1 MSDNPDLRICPNCG
15 QENSLYTLRCIRCG
29 EEMEELFQLEGFDP
43 SEQLSNDSP
52 QEDQAPLSE
61 VLASLDDSPL
71 LAEPVEN
78 HVDENGGDHAGDDQS
93 SVVEKE
99 LPDWLERVRQR
110 AQEEEDASGELSKLG
125 HTSKERRQVDEAFDD
140 ILRRIREQ
148 NEREKTRK
156 PRTTEQGMVDEKGDP
171 EWLRRIRELH
181 PKIEEDPRETTLKGL
196 PLEDDDAWT
205 KEELQELL
213 RREMGIS
220 EHADQAAEDEKFE
233 EIETIDSA
241 EPSIDLPFQENF
253 HNIADDDQDEP
264 QEEEPAE
271 LKDEANAEEPENLP
285 DNDPETENAVD
296 EPEEPD
302 GGLQDQEGAEEQ
314 PDEETAEE
322 AESEITPPVDN
333 VLPDLLLLRNQRE
346 RAQVLREVIAQEGQ
360 RTITLLHE
368 PARQGK
374 IGRFVLA
381 LMLILAVLGGIL
393 FGGEAGI
400 ANQPIPAAALAFE
413 ENLRSITS
421 TQPVL
426 LVLDYHAATRGDIEP
441 LVQGILAILDSNRV
455 TTRIVTANPE
465 NLWLGETPDE
475 FIPGGMLGYL
485 SAAVSSDPA
494 WGQLPLAQVFSGDA
508 RIYHEV
514 DQAILISDSSE
525 FVRAWLEQVSPWQS
539 GIQTSVVTTSVSEP
553 MLLPY
558 FESGQLRGVIGG
570 ASQFRALG
578 TTQQGSI
585 NQYAWQAG
593 TLLMMIVLILGM
605 IMKVDEDRQRRTE
618 ERSQ

>member
-15 QENSLYTLRCIRCG
+15 QENSLYTLCCIRCG

-43 SEQLSNDSP
+43 SEQISNDSP

-61 VLASLDDSPL
+61 LLASLDESPL
-71 LAEPVEN
+71 LSEPAEN
-78 HVDENGGDHAGDDQS
+78 HVDENGGDHAADDQS
-93 SVVEKE
+93 SVVETE

-110 AQEEEDASGELSKLG
+110 AQEEEDASGELSKIG

-181 PKIEEDPRETTLKGL
+181 PKNEDDTRETTLKGL
-196 PLEDDDAWT
+196 PLEDDDQWT
-205 KEELQELL
+205 EEELQELL

-220 EHADQAAEDEKFE
+220 EHAGQAVEDENFE
-233 EIETIDSA
+233 EIETNESA
-241 EPSIDLPFQENF
+241 KPTIDLPFQENF
-253 HNIADDDQDEP
+253 HNIAEDDQEES

-271 LKDEANAEEPENLP
+271 PEEEANAEEPENFP

-296 EPEEPD
+296 ELEEPE
-302 GGLQDQEGAEEQ
+302 GGLHDQERSVEQ

-322 AESEITPPVDN
+322 AESEIAPAVDN

-346 RAQVLREVIAQEGQ
+346 RAQVLREVIEQEGQ
-360 RTITLLHE
+360 RTIALLHE

-393 FGGEAGI
+393 FGGEARI

-421 TQPVL
+421 TQLVL

-441 LVQGILAILDSNRV
+441 LVQEIMAILDSNRV

-494 WGQLPLAQVFSGDA
+494 WGQLPLAQVFSGAA

-558 FESGQLRGVIGG
+558 FESGQLRGVIAG
-570 ASQFRALG
+570 ASQFRALD